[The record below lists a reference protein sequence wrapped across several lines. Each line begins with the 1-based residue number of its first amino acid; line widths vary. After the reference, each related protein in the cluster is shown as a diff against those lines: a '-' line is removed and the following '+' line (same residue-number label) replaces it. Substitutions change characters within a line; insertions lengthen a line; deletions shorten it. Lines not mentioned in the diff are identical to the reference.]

1 MMACAWLRKAEEDL
15 LVAENE
21 LHNVAWASAFHAQ
34 QAAEKALKALLVALK
49 VDPPR
54 THEIEFLL
62 RLLEEKGVE
71 TSEVSEAGKLT
82 DYAVEARYPD
92 FEEEPTVEEAA
103 EALELARS
111 VMEWVKG
118 KLRELGVECRGT
130 RGVSSGS
137 QRVG

>member
-1 MMACAWLRKAEEDL
+1 MACAWLRKAEEDL

-21 LHNVAWASAFHAQ
+21 LDNVAWASAFHAQ

-71 TSEVSEAGKLT
+71 TRGVSEAGKLT

-92 FEEEPTVEEAA
+92 LEEEPTVEEAA

-111 VMEWVKG
+111 VVEWVKERP
-118 KLRELGVECRGT
+118 RELGVECGPLPQP
-130 RGVSSGS
+130 G
-137 QRVG
+137 